1 MYRNNSDIA
10 IDFTFNHIEVMLSNM
25 YILEFEVKK
34 PRYTNSNVNQHQNN
48 LSESIDFV
56 FCEWCTVYIVRILAL
71 EFKNVNIFRVVFHIS
86 YHIRTSDSAGLSAFV
101 ILDNSSRNCL

>member
-56 FCEWCTVYIVRILAL
+56 LCEWYTVYIVRILAL
-71 EFKNVNIFRVVFHIS
+71 EFKNVNIFRVVFTAQLIFHIIVV
-86 YHIRTSDSAGLSAFV
+86 HLIRQDFQLS
-101 ILDNSSRNCL
+101 